1 VRALG
6 DGKDPTIP
14 ALQLAITI
22 SGPDNKNIGAWM
34 TGKQM
39 LLADICDYPYNKLDT
54 FTIRPLIGEILTNCQ
69 PTASPLANGPE

>member
-1 VRALG
+1 
-6 DGKDPTIP
+6 
-14 ALQLAITI
+14 
-22 SGPDNKNIGAWM
+22 M